1 MVTLDGR
8 GLRIQNTI
16 KELLE
21 EEEAKLKLLKFDE
34 EQRGMVL
41 LGEAQAQFNKA
52 VVMKARGLV
61 ASRNSIKT
69 MLSRVENS
77 SNKKAFEVDVERMT
91 AFLERLDDLCKFTDV
106 ILKPVSDLDAAINA
120 AKVTFVSFIASMGHP
135 STLL

>member
-8 GLRIQNTI
+8 GLRIQNTT

-21 EEEAKLKLLKFDE
+21 QEEAKLKLLKFDE

-41 LGEAQAQFNKA
+41 LGEAQAEFNKA

-61 ASRNSIKT
+61 TSRNSIKI
-69 MLSRVENS
+69 MLGRVENNA
-77 SNKKAFEVDVERMT
+77 NKKAFEAEIERMT
-91 AFLERLDDLCKFTDV
+91 AFLTRLDDLCKFTDV
-106 ILKPVSDLDAAINA
+106 ILKPVSDLDAAVHA